1 MNQQVY
7 SLPELSSLF
16 KETILQTPL
25 FTKIL
30 FFLSGLIMIFNHFFD
45 MTNYLVSSSFLSL
58 FNF

>member
-7 SLPELSSLF
+7 SLSELSSLF

-25 FTKIL
+25 FTKII
-30 FFLSGLIMIFNHFFD
+30 FFLSAIIMIFNHFYD
-45 MTNYLVSSSFLSL
+45 MTNCLVNSSYLSL